1 LSLWQSISVIGAA
14 IQTVKKI
21 KRDKL
26 DVEKHK
32 VIFEEIEKRF
42 INNNGPYEMNIGFI
56 IDNSKI
62 IC

>member
-1 LSLWQSISVIGAA
+1 M
-14 IQTVKKI
+14 KKI